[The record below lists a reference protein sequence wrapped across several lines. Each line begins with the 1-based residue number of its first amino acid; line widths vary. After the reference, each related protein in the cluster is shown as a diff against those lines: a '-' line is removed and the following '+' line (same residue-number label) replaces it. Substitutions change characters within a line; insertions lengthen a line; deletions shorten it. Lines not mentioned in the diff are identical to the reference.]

1 LKGKAHCAFRTTP
14 GRAQRFENVTLTYI
28 GNEQRAILSRDG
40 RKDEPEDLLCLEAV
54 RLDVLSTETIDL
66 EGYVCT
72 DEETQT
78 FHKCFLVFTPVMA
91 EKEAA

>member
-1 LKGKAHCAFRTTP
+1 MKGRAHCTFRTAP

-40 RKDEPEDLLCLEAV
+40 SKDEPEDLLCLEAV
-54 RLDVLSTETIDL
+54 QLDILSAETIDL
-66 EGYVCT
+66 EGFVCT
-72 DEETQT
+72 DEETQS
-78 FHKCFLVFTPVMA
+78 FHKCFVIFAPVLD